1 MVFSLKKSFGVSG
14 FLSIYHGAVIEKNK
28 AELREKQYI
37 KDKLGCYQYF
47 FLFRE
52 SERGKFICAKL

>member
-28 AELREKQYI
+28 DELREKQYI
-37 KDKLGCYQYF
+37 KDKLGSF
-47 FLFRE
+47 
-52 SERGKFICAKL
+52 SSGKVNRGKFICAKL

>member
-28 AELREKQYI
+28 DELREKQYI

-52 SERGKFICAKL
+52 SESW